1 VPPLPARLPLRSVHG
16 VDWFSG
22 ATAAVNARAGPSQAP
37 GGVDGGAEAGTGRA
51 LMSRFDRAARGESDS
66 ANEDEESEDYSEDY
80 SEEESARSDAG
91 GFAGGRGAGG
101 QWVPHSTLTGHG
113 APLAAAAHEEPL
125 LTLDEALP
133 ETCGVRLRD
142 VILSG
147 STAPPLELLS
157 LRLTKAQ
164 WRRHLDK
171 SGVGAFVSQ
180 RVRGDIS
187 LAT

>member
-1 VPPLPARLPLRSVHG
+1 M
-16 VDWFSG
+16 
-22 ATAAVNARAGPSQAP
+22 NARAGPSQAP
-37 GGVDGGAEAGTGRA
+37 GGVERGVEAGGGRA
-51 LMSRFDRAARGESDS
+51 LMSRFDSAARSESGS
-66 ANEDEESEDYSEDY
+66 ANEDAESEDYSEEE

-101 QWVPHSTLTGHG
+101 QWVPHSSLTGHG
-113 APLAAAAHEEPL
+113 ARPAAAAHEEPL

-171 SGVGAFVSQ
+171 SGVGDFVSQ

-187 LAT
+187 LTT